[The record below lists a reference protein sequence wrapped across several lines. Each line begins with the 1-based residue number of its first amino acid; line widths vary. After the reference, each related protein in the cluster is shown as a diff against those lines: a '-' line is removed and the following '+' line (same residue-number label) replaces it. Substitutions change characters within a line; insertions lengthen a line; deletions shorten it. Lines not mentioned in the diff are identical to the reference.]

1 MTLMMIRL
9 LLRSLQMVGEKADE
23 RRLEVLTHIHVP
35 QTVPLCWVHLR
46 KRRRDFIDFFSAA
59 LLVMDDVVETFHLS
73 FTTYLQA
80 NRFIMLGQGCQQ
92 PFRVL
97 EMNVVV

>member
-1 MTLMMIRL
+1 MMIRLLLL

-46 KRRRDFIDFFSAA
+46 KRRRDFIDFFSA
-59 LLVMDDVVETFHLS
+59 LVMDDVVVEFHLS